1 MDSKS
6 GIQKIIYRIR
16 EEWKMNS
23 ERLRKAESKAAA
35 AFMAGIIFFS
45 IPGLSVSAKKKQGIV
60 KEGAYKY
67 YYNEKGKKAT
77 KFVKVDKDTYYFT
90 PQDIVISAYGNAKKV
105 NPKASMVK
113 GWYKISGKYYYFD
126 RDSGKMAVN
135 TTVDGIKVNKKGIAK
150 TSKYNIEKMDTM
162 IRARELMQT
171 LTEPKDSKAKK
182 TEKCFNYVLK
192 DVGLMPWRFLNEERS
207 KKDWDLVFANDIIDP
222 KSHDI
227 FPYGDCTSFACG
239 FAYLAHECG
248 NKKVL
253 IIDNGSQDK
262 LHAWVEIDGL
272 IYDCMYAKENSLG
285 GMQYNYKAKYTSA
298 SPLPH
303 VAANVLDISTGKVS
317 KR

>member
-1 MDSKS
+1 MD
-6 GIQKIIYRIR
+6 IQKKIT
-16 EEWKMNS
+16 EAGE
-23 ERLRKAESKAAA
+23 KAAVSA
-35 AFMAGIIFFS
+35 LTGIMFIMAF
-45 IPGLSVSAKKKQGIV
+45 PGFTASAKKKQGIV
-60 KEGAYKY
+60 KEGAFKY
-67 YYNEKGKKAT
+67 YYNEKGKKAS
-77 KFVKVDKDTYYFT
+77 KFVKVDKATYYFT
-90 PQDIVISAYGNAKKV
+90 PDAISISTLGNPKTV

-126 RDSGKMAVN
+126 RETGKMAVN

-162 IRARELMQT
+162 IRAREIMQA
-171 LTEPKDSKAKK
+171 LTDPKDSKSKK
-182 TEKCFNYVLK
+182 TEKCFEYVIK

-207 KKDWDLVFANDIIDP
+207 KKDWDLVFANDILDP
-222 KSHDI
+222 KAHDI

-239 FAYLAHECG
+239 FAYLAKECG

-272 IYDCMYAKENSLG
+272 IYDCMFAKENSLG
-285 GMQYNYKAKYTSA
+285 GYKYNYKAKYTSE
-298 SPLPH
+298 SPMPH
-303 VAANVLDISTGKVS
+303 VAANVKDISSGKIS